1 MTVRH
6 SERINGP
13 RVSSADA
20 IVEGGEPLFDWHQAQ
35 TALVVRSDCFADE
48 GHLISGA
55 KTGQTSCSL
64 VFSFAPALARQPRL
78 KRISAIISVTN

>member
-55 KTGQTSCSL
+55 QDWADFLLFG
-64 VFSFAPALARQPRL
+64 VFLRASARSPA
-78 KRISAIISVTN
+78 SVKAYFGHNLCN